1 MPAMHAYLDDFGKI
15 IIWMNKNFYGGR
27 SDYFSLV
34 EGSSSQ
40 DLVVVNAEEHDT
52 KMKYD
57 LSLNKLNELKF
68 EYNKIIKQFQV
79 LILILMIQ
87 IIYLKILFHY
97 FKVKVFLFIQM
108 NIYFI
113 FKLFQF

>member
-15 IIWMNKNFYGGR
+15 TIWMNKNFHGGR

-52 KMKYD
+52 KMKYVLTCPAD
-57 LSLNKLNELKF
+57 GTF
-68 EYNKIIKQFQV
+68 GTIKYV
-79 LILILMIQ
+79 NLMD
-87 IIYLKILFHY
+87 
-97 FKVKVFLFIQM
+97 
-108 NIYFI
+108 
-113 FKLFQF
+113 